1 MDIRI
6 GDVLQID
13 NSWYGTVLE
22 VFNGDEVRK
31 TRYRVT
37 PLAKWRLNAE
47 RWVDASR
54 VVSYDSLKA
63 AFGPIDSIE
72 KEIEWNQ
79 TDNILNIRYPLSN
92 K

>member
-37 PLAKWRLNAE
+37 PLVEWRLNAE
-47 RWVDASR
+47 RWVDSNR
-54 VVSYDSLKA
+54 VVSLPDV
-63 AFGPIDSIE
+63 
-72 KEIEWNQ
+72 Q
-79 TDNILNIRYPLSN
+79 TG
-92 K
+92 

>member
-1 MDIRI
+1 MDIKV
-6 GDVLQID
+6 GDVVQID

-31 TRYRVT
+31 TRYRVS
-37 PLAKWRLNAE
+37 PLSQWRLNAE
-47 RWVDASR
+47 RWVDYNR

-72 KEIEWNQ
+72 KEI
-79 TDNILNIRYPLSN
+79 S